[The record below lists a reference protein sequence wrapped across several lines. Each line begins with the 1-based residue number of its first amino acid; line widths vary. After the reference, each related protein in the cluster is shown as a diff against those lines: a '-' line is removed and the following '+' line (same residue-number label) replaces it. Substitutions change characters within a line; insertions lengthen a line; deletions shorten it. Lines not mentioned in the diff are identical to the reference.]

1 MYACCSSRYVKML
14 LKAVVL
20 LVVLNYMVSP
30 HPFMTDNAASDDTWP
45 ELEEL
50 LPHYKKNVPTDPSL
64 NTPCPPLKLPQ
75 FQQIRSSDVHKLI
88 FKPARNRRPVPALM
102 RSILLPSLL
111 PAIESPLPSK
121 PRNIE
126 LLCHIDRIYVRVLK
140 SIFISPDAGKYL
152 KVGTCPV
159 NKVTPEHYY
168 FLYSIKSCNAQ
179 RHENENRVLY
189 SNTLSY
195 EPVTSEPIIR
205 ELAFSVPLECHYN
218 KHFRS
223 YSVGYHP
230 QVEAGTVF
238 LSLHGGVSLTPVDE
252 NWEPL
257 ATWQSYTIGQPM
269 YFEAKAP
276 QSYDRS
282 RLYLSKCYVTA
293 TQNPDATLKYTV
305 IDNFGCMVD
314 SKINPQS
321 KFYPSGKATLRF
333 SLGALMFKDL
343 VSQPTE
349 KKEMFIHCEMH
360 LGPEIPTPSTKACSY
375 KADTQEWMELYGTE
389 SVCACCDASCPAPDP
404 SVGMKMV
411 SSSAW
416 EVKNRQID
424 QPAQK
429 SSETGEEA
437 LNHAEFELFWDKA
450 DETRA

>member
-1 MYACCSSRYVKML
+1 ML
-14 LKAVVL
+14 LKAVLL

-30 HPFMTDNAASDDTWP
+30 YPFITDNAASDDTWL

-50 LPHYKKNVPTDPSL
+50 LPNYKEKALTDPSI

-111 PAIESPLPSK
+111 PATKSPLPSK
-121 PRNIE
+121 PKNIE

-140 SIFISPDAGKYL
+140 SLFISPDAGKYL

-168 FLYSIKSCNAQ
+168 FLYSLNGCGVQ

-195 EPVTSEPIIR
+195 EPVTNEPVIR

-223 YSVGYHP
+223 YNVGYHP

-238 LSLHGGVSLTPVDE
+238 LSLQGGVSLTPVDE

-257 ATWQSYTIGQPM
+257 GELQSYTIGQPM

-276 QSYDRS
+276 HTYAGK

-293 TQNPDATLKYTV
+293 SQSPDATHKYIV
-305 IDNFGCMVD
+305 MDNFGCMVD
-314 SKINPQS
+314 GKNNPQS
-321 KFYPSGKATLRF
+321 KFYPSDDRTTLRF
-333 SLGALMFKDL
+333 SVGALIFKDM
-343 VSQPTE
+343 VSQPANKT
-349 KKEMFIHCEMH
+349 EMFIHCEMS
-360 LGPEIPTPSTKACSY
+360 LGPEMPTSGMKSCSY
-375 KADTQEWMELYGTE
+375 TADTQGWLELYGND
-389 SVCACCDASCPAPDP
+389 SVCACCDASCPAPEP
-404 SVGMKMV
+404 SVSMKITSNSWKV
-411 SSSAW
+411 EKS
-416 EVKNRQID
+416 QID
-424 QPAQK
+424 QPAPK
-429 SSETGEEA
+429 SLELGEDA
-437 LNHAEFELFWDKA
+437 LDHGGFEMFWDA
-450 DETRA
+450 FDEEMIR